1 MQVKERLIFGA
12 TLVGVAL
19 GAYFAGLDGLTTSEA
34 SWAKSADSEKAP
46 VSAKGAYGAF
56 LGANAV
62 ADIAEKIAPCVVN
75 IEVDQETAAGPMV
88 NLPKGFQM
96 PGMEF
101 FFNGQRVTPGPNGGG
116 QGPKMERHNSGSGF
130 IVRPDGYILTNA
142 HVVRDASKIKVT
154 MNDKRTFVGKV
165 VGIDTFSD
173 VAVVKVDAKDLPS
186 ATLGKSDN
194 LRPGEFAIAIGNPI
208 GLDHTVTLGIIS
220 GVNRQGIDVN
230 GNINFIQTDA
240 AINPGNSGGP
250 LLNLEGEV
258 IGVNTAM
265 QANAQNIGFSIPI
278 NVAKSVAE
286 DLIAHKQ
293 IVRPWLG
300 IQMKELDE
308 TTAKSLGITGDT
320 KGVLIAGVLDGS
332 PAQAS
337 GLMRGDVILKIDG
350 KDMLKPEL
358 IRDYVRGHKV
368 SDTLNFFV
376 VRNNN
381 PIAVAVNIGKYPDQI
396 AQDIKGKKSDSDSD
410 STDSNEAGKQ

>member
-1 MQVKERLIFGA
+1 MRVKEKIALG
-12 TLVGVAL
+12 TSLLVVAL
-19 GAYFAGLDGLTTSEA
+19 GAYVSGLNGQPA
-34 SWAKSADSEKAP
+34 SAKTAELESTPVPAKS
-46 VSAKGAYGAF
+46 AYGAF

-75 IEVDQETAAGPMV
+75 IEVDQETTGGPVINM
-88 NLPKGFQM
+88 PQGFQM

-101 FFNGQRVTPGPNGGG
+101 FFNGQRVTPGPNGRG
-116 QGPKMERHNSGSGF
+116 QGGPKLERHNSGSGF
-130 IVRPDGYILTNA
+130 IVRPDGFILTNA
-142 HVVRDASKIKVT
+142 HVVRDASNIKVT
-154 MNDKRTFVGKV
+154 MNDKRTFAGKV
-165 VGIDTFSD
+165 IGIDTFSD
-173 VAVVKVDAKDLPS
+173 VAVVKIDAKDLPS
-186 ATLGKSDN
+186 VTLGKSDN
-194 LRPGEFAIAIGNPI
+194 LRPGEFAIAIGNPV
-208 GLDHTVTLGIIS
+208 GLDHTVTMGIIS

-230 GNINFIQTDA
+230 GNVNFIQTDA

-250 LLNLEGEV
+250 LLNLAGEV

-278 NVAKSVAE
+278 NVAIGVAN
-286 DLIAHKQ
+286 DLIAHKP

-337 GLMRGDVILKIDG
+337 GLLRGDVILKIDG

-358 IRDYVRGHKV
+358 VRDYVRGHKV

-376 VRNNN
+376 VRNNA
-381 PIAVAVNIGKYPDQI
+381 PIAVPVNIGKYPDRI
-396 AQDIKGKKSDSDSD
+396 AQEPTTKKDDSQDSDKVK
-410 STDSNEAGKQ
+410 E

>member
-1 MQVKERLIFGA
+1 MQVKEKFVLGT
-12 TLVGVAL
+12 TLVSVTL
-19 GAYFAGLDGLTTSEA
+19 GAYLSGLNGEP
-34 SWAKSADSEKAP
+34 SWAKSNDSESTP
-46 VSAKGAYGAF
+46 AKSAYGAF

-62 ADIAEKIAPCVVN
+62 ADIAEKTAPCVVN
-75 IEVDQETAAGPMV
+75 IEVDQETAAGPIINMP
-88 NLPKGFQM
+88 LQM

-101 FFNGQRVTPGPNGGG
+101 FFNGQRMNPGPNGRIQG
-116 QGPKMERHNSGSGF
+116 GPKLERHNSGSGF
-130 IVRPDGYILTNA
+130 VVRPDGYILTNA
-142 HVVRDASKIKVT
+142 HVVRDANKIKVT
-154 MNDKRTFVGKV
+154 MNDKRTFIGKV

-173 VAVVKVDAKDLPS
+173 VAVVKVDARDLP
-186 ATLGKSDN
+186 AVTLGKSDN
-194 LRPGEFAIAIGNPI
+194 LRPGEFAIAIGNPV

-278 NVAKSVAE
+278 NVAMGVAN
-286 DLIAHKQ
+286 DLIAHKA
-293 IVRPWLG
+293 IVRPWIG
-300 IQMKELDE
+300 IQMALLDE
-308 TTAKSLGITGDT
+308 TTAKSLGITGDV

-337 GLMRGDVILKIDG
+337 GLQRGDVILKIDG
-350 KDMLKPEL
+350 KDMSTREAV
-358 IRDYVRGHKV
+358 RDYVRGHKV

-376 VRNNN
+376 LRNNN
-381 PIAVAVNIGKYPDQI
+381 PMAVAVNIGKLPDQI
-396 AQDIKGKKSDSDSD
+396 AQETKDKKDGKDDSDS
-410 STDSNEAGKQ
+410 EKVKE